1 MSGGLVD
8 RSATAVPSRAQGRLA
23 RVSATVEALPTM
35 TAVGELLEL
44 NAGLV
49 GPSTGYM
56 VGARGDWPRLVAAA
70 ESCSLDVVELSALS
84 ARELP
89 GLLTFL
95 RDTERLPFGHV
106 SVHGP
111 SKGWDGTPAA
121 LATVL
126 GAIPAFV
133 DGIVMHPETL
143 GDLGAFADLGG
154 RLRLENMDTRK
165 PDARTVSELA
175 RFFEALPAA
184 RFCFDIAHAQLH
196 DRDMGLAHEL
206 LDAFADRLT
215 EVHISSIEADGEHVP
230 LRAADAEAF
239 LPVLSRCVGV
249 PWVLEAPAA

>member
-1 MSGGLVD
+1 MSV
-8 RSATAVPSRAQGRLA
+8 
-23 RVSATVEALPTM
+23 TVEAIPAM
-35 TAVGELLEL
+35 TAVGELLGL
-44 NAGLV
+44 NEDLV

-89 GLLTFL
+89 GLLRFL
-95 RDTERLPFGHV
+95 ADADSLPFGHV

-121 LATVL
+121 LATAL
-126 GAIPAFV
+126 GSIPAYV

-143 GDLGAFADLGG
+143 ADVAAFADLGG

-165 PDARTVSELA
+165 DDARTVRELE
-175 RFFEALPAA
+175 RYFSALPDA
-184 RFCFDIAHAQLH
+184 RFCFDVAHAQLH
-196 DRDMGLAHEL
+196 DPGMGLAHEL
-206 LDAFADRLT
+206 LDAFADRLA
-215 EVHISSIEADGEHVP
+215 EVHVSSIEPDGDHVP

-239 LPVLSRCVGV
+239 LPVLERCAGV

>member
-1 MSGGLVD
+1 
-8 RSATAVPSRAQGRLA
+8 
-23 RVSATVEALPTM
+23 M
-35 TAVGELLEL
+35 TATGELLEL

-84 ARELP
+84 AHELP
-89 GLLTFL
+89 GLLRFL
-95 RDTERLPFGHV
+95 GDADSLPFGHI

-121 LATVL
+121 LVAAL
-126 GAIPAFV
+126 SAIPEQV

-143 GDLGAFADLGG
+143 GDVAAFADLGG

-165 PDARTVSELA
+165 PDARTVAELA

-184 RFCFDIAHAQLH
+184 RFCFDIAHAQLN
-196 DRDMGLAHEL
+196 DPSMALAHEL
-206 LDAFADRLT
+206 IDAFADRLA
-215 EVHISSIEADGEHVP
+215 EVHVSSIEPGGEHVP

-239 LPVLSRCVGV
+239 LPVLERCVGV
-249 PWVLEAPAA
+249 PWVLEAPAG

>member
-1 MSGGLVD
+1 V
-8 RSATAVPSRAQGRLA
+8 AI
-23 RVSATVEALPTM
+23 TVEALPAM
-35 TAVGELLEL
+35 SAVGELLEL

-70 ESCSLDVVELSALS
+70 ETCSLDVVELSALS
-84 ARELP
+84 AEELP
-89 GLLTFL
+89 GLLRFL
-95 RDTERLPFGHV
+95 NEAIELPFGHI

-121 LATVL
+121 LATAL

-133 DGIVMHPETL
+133 DGIVLHPETL
-143 GDLGAFADLGG
+143 GDVAAFAHLGT

-165 PDARTVSELA
+165 HDARTVAELA
-175 RFFEALPAA
+175 RYFDALPNA
-184 RFCFDIAHAQLH
+184 RFCFDVAHAQLH
-196 DRDMGLAHEL
+196 DPSLGLAHEL

-215 EVHISSIEADGEHVP
+215 EVHVSSIEPDGEHTP

-239 LPVLSRCVGV
+239 LPVLERCTGV

>member
-1 MSGGLVD
+1 
-8 RSATAVPSRAQGRLA
+8 
-23 RVSATVEALPTM
+23 VSITVEAIPAM

-56 VGARGDWPRLVAAA
+56 VGARGDWPRLMAAA
-70 ESCSLDVVELSALS
+70 ETCSLDVVELSALS
-84 ARELP
+84 AGELP
-89 GLLTFL
+89 SLLRFL
-95 RDTERLPFGHV
+95 ADADPLPFGHV

-111 SKGWDGTPAA
+111 SKGWDGSRAA
-121 LATVL
+121 LATAL
-126 GAIPAFV
+126 GSLPGYV

-143 GDLGAFADLGG
+143 GDAAAFADLAG

-165 PDARTVSELA
+165 DDARTVSELA
-175 RFFEALPAA
+175 RFFDALPDA

-196 DRDMGLAHEL
+196 DADMGLAHEL
-206 LDAFADRLT
+206 LDAFADRLA
-215 EVHISSIEADGEHVP
+215 EVHVSSIQPDGEHVP

-239 LPVLSRCVGV
+239 LPVLERCVGV

>member
-1 MSGGLVD
+1 V
-8 RSATAVPSRAQGRLA
+8 AI
-23 RVSATVEALPTM
+23 TVEALPAM
-35 TAVGELLEL
+35 SAVGELLEL

-70 ESCSLDVVELSALS
+70 ESCSLDVVELSAMS
-84 ARELP
+84 AEELP
-89 GLLTFL
+89 GLLRFL
-95 RDTERLPFGHV
+95 DEAVELPFGHV

-121 LATVL
+121 LATAL
-126 GAIPAFV
+126 RAIPAFV
-133 DGIVMHPETL
+133 DGIVLHPETL
-143 GDLGAFADLGG
+143 GDVAAFAGLGG

-165 PDARTVSELA
+165 HDARTAAELA
-175 RFFEALPAA
+175 RYFDALPDA

-196 DRDMGLAHEL
+196 DPSLGLAHEL
-206 LDAFADRLT
+206 LDAFADRLA
-215 EVHISSIEADGEHVP
+215 EVHVSSIEPDGEHTP

-239 LPVLSRCVGV
+239 LPVLARCTGV

>member
-1 MSGGLVD
+1 M
-8 RSATAVPSRAQGRLA
+8 AI
-23 RVSATVEALPTM
+23 TVEALPAM
-35 TAVGELLEL
+35 SAVGELLEL

-70 ESCSLDVVELSALS
+70 ESCSLDVVELSAMS
-84 ARELP
+84 AEELP
-89 GLLTFL
+89 GLLRFL
-95 RDTERLPFGHV
+95 DEAVELPFGHV

-121 LATVL
+121 LATAL
-126 GAIPAFV
+126 RAIPAFV
-133 DGIVMHPETL
+133 DGIVLHPETL
-143 GDLGAFADLGG
+143 GDVAAFAGLGG

-165 PDARTVSELA
+165 HDARTAAELA
-175 RFFEALPAA
+175 RYFDALPDA

-196 DRDMGLAHEL
+196 DPSLGLAHEL
-206 LDAFADRLT
+206 LDAFADRLA
-215 EVHISSIEADGEHVP
+215 EVHVSSIEPDGEHTP

-239 LPVLSRCVGV
+239 LPVLARCTGV

>member
-1 MSGGLVD
+1 
-8 RSATAVPSRAQGRLA
+8 
-23 RVSATVEALPTM
+23 M

-89 GLLTFL
+89 GLLQFL
-95 RDTERLPFGHV
+95 REDGELPFGHI

-121 LATVL
+121 LATAL
-126 GAIPAFV
+126 AAISPQV

-143 GDLGAFADLGG
+143 GDVAPFADLGA

-165 PDARTVSELA
+165 PDARTVAELA
-175 RFFEALPAA
+175 RYFEVLPDA

-196 DRDMGLAHEL
+196 DSGMGLAHEL
-206 LDAFADRLT
+206 LDAFADRLA
-215 EVHISSIEADGEHVP
+215 EVHISSIKPGGEHVP
-230 LRAADAEAF
+230 LRALDAEAF
-239 LPVLSRCVGV
+239 LPVLERCAGV
-249 PWVLEAPAA
+249 PWVLEAPAG

>member
-1 MSGGLVD
+1 
-8 RSATAVPSRAQGRLA
+8 
-23 RVSATVEALPTM
+23 M
-35 TAVGELLEL
+35 TAAGELLEL

-56 VGARGDWPRLVAAA
+56 IGARGDWPRLVAAA

-89 GLLTFL
+89 SLLRFL
-95 RDTERLPFGHV
+95 REDGELPFGHV

-121 LATVL
+121 LATAL
-126 GAIPAFV
+126 ASIPAQV

-143 GDLGAFADLGG
+143 GDLAPFADLGG

-165 PDARTVSELA
+165 PDARTADELA
-175 RFFEALPAA
+175 RYFDALPDA
-184 RFCFDIAHAQLH
+184 RFCFDVAHAQLH
-196 DRDMGLAHEL
+196 DPGMGLAHEL
-206 LDAFADRLT
+206 LDAFSDRLA
-215 EVHISSIEADGEHVP
+215 EVHVSSIEADGEHVP

-239 LPVLSRCVGV
+239 LPVLERCVGV
-249 PWVLEAPAA
+249 PWVLEAPPA

>member
-1 MSGGLVD
+1 MP
-8 RSATAVPSRAQGRLA
+8 ATADAP
-23 RVSATVEALPTM
+23 LPTM

-84 ARELP
+84 GRELP
-89 GLLTFL
+89 SLLRFL
-95 RDTERLPFGHV
+95 AEQSASELPFAHV

-111 SKGWDGTPAA
+111 SKGWEGTPAA
-121 LATVL
+121 LATAL
-126 GAIPAFV
+126 AAIPHQI

-143 GDLGAFADLGG
+143 GDPQAFADLGS

-165 PDARTVSELA
+165 PDARSVEELS
-175 RFFEALPAA
+175 RYFDMLPAA

-196 DRDMGLAHEL
+196 DPDMGLAHEL
-206 LDAFADRLT
+206 LDAFADRLA
-215 EVHISSIEADGEHVP
+215 EVHISSIERDGEHVP
-230 LRAADAEAF
+230 LRAADAESF
-239 LPVLSRCVGV
+239 LPVLARCVGV
-249 PWVLEAPAA
+249 PWVLEAPAPAA